1 MLACTIKA
9 PSHFRARAL
18 RHGCAHHYASS
29 PPLDLQPSDAS
40 NKVPDAPQYM
50 NQGSVLTCACKESS
64 ASRQTGGRSRHLFGR
79 AFWRLRGT
87 RYATC
92 SMRVPCG
99 SAHSDG
105 AHGRVGEQRRSV
117 RPVHFASSQRGFT
130 CAHTTCTA
138 ALDFSDFCLTVPSCR
153 QQACSL
159 RVRAAPRLF
168 CATVWSGG
176 PSHTCFSDV
185 VDCICAYL
193 FRSACFSTRVR
204 VMYSG
209 GRRSEPRAA
218 QARGGD

>member
-1 MLACTIKA
+1 M
-9 PSHFRARAL
+9 
-18 RHGCAHHYASS
+18 G
-29 PPLDLQPSDAS
+29 
-40 NKVPDAPQYM
+40 
-50 NQGSVLTCACKESS
+50 
-64 ASRQTGGRSRHLFGR
+64 
-79 AFWRLRGT
+79 
-87 RYATC
+87 
-92 SMRVPCG
+92 
-99 SAHSDG
+99 
-105 AHGRVGEQRRSV
+105 HGRVGEQRRSV

-130 CAHTTCTA
+130 CAHATCTA
-138 ALDFSDFCLTVPSCR
+138 ASDFSDFCFTVPSCR
-153 QQACSL
+153 QQACFL

-218 QARGGD
+218 HARGGDRVLGRWRVSTLECVQLKPAEYLSMRPARLELGPAWRT